1 MKKIL
6 FKILIL
12 FAFTSCGFTPIYMNN
27 KNVNYNINILEVNGD
42 QEINQFMSSK
52 LRKYSGSNLDRVYE
66 LIIVSEFLKT
76 SLAKD
81 STGRTSDFKLSIKV
95 IMDVIYNDKNQK
107 YIFNESIN
115 IKNDT
120 DSFEQRN
127 YEKTIKE
134 NFASST
140 VNKLII
146 KISSIK

>member
-6 FKILIL
+6 LNIFILL
-12 FAFTSCGFTPIYMNN
+12 MLTNCGFSPIYME
-27 KNVNYNINILEVNGD
+27 KNSVNYHINISKIDGD
-42 QEINQFMSSK
+42 TEINQFISNK
-52 LRKYSGSNLDRVYE
+52 IKKYSGQSYNKKYD
-66 LIIVSEFLKT
+66 ININSEFSKI

-81 STGRTSDFKLSIKV
+81 STGRTSDLKLSTKITINVNYK
-95 IMDVIYNDKNQK
+95 NENQK
-107 YIFNESIN
+107 YVFNESIN

-134 NFASST
+134 NFASSA

-146 KISSIK
+146 KISSLK

>member
-12 FAFTSCGFTPIYMNN
+12 VTFTSCGFTPVYIDN
-27 KNVNYNINILEVNGD
+27 KNVSYNINILEINGD
-42 QEINQFMSSK
+42 QEINQFMTSK
-52 LRKYSGSNLDRVYE
+52 LKKYSGKNLDRVYDLE
-66 LIIVSEFLKT
+66 IVSEFLKT

-95 IMDVIYNDKNQK
+95 IIDITYNDKNQK

-140 VNKLII
+140 VDKLII

>member
-6 FKILIL
+6 LNIFILL
-12 FAFTSCGFTPIYMNN
+12 MLTNCGFSPIYME
-27 KNVNYNINILEVNGD
+27 KNSVNYHINISKIDGD
-42 QEINQFMSSK
+42 TEINQFISNK
-52 LRKYSGSNLDRVYE
+52 IKKYSDQSYNKKYD
-66 LIIVSEFLKT
+66 ISINSEFSKM

-81 STGRTSDFKLSIKV
+81 STGRTSDFKLSSKITITV
-95 IMDVIYNDKNQK
+95 SYENKNQK
-107 YIFNESIN
+107 YVFNESIN

-134 NFASST
+134 NFALSA

-146 KISSIK
+146 KISSLK

>member
-6 FKILIL
+6 LNIFILL
-12 FAFTSCGFTPIYMNN
+12 MLTNCGFSPIYME
-27 KNVNYNINILEVNGD
+27 KNSVNYHINISKIDGD
-42 QEINQFMSSK
+42 TEINQFISNK
-52 LRKYSGSNLDRVYE
+52 IKKYSDQSYNKKYD
-66 LIIVSEFLKT
+66 ISINSEFSKM

-81 STGRTSDFKLSIKV
+81 STGRTSDFKLSSKITITV
-95 IMDVIYNDKNQK
+95 SYENKNQK
-107 YIFNESIN
+107 YVFNENIN

-134 NFASST
+134 NFASSA

-146 KISSIK
+146 KISSLK

>member
-6 FKILIL
+6 LNIFILLIL
-12 FAFTSCGFTPIYMNN
+12 TNCGFSPIYMEKNN
-27 KNVNYNINILEVNGD
+27 VDYNINISKVDGD
-42 QEINQFMSSK
+42 TEINQFISNK
-52 LRKYSGSNLDRVYE
+52 IKKYSDQSYNKEYD
-66 LIIVSEFLKT
+66 ISINSEFSKM

-81 STGRTSDFKLSIKV
+81 STGRTSDLKLSTKITINV
-95 IMDVIYNDKNQK
+95 NYENENQK
-107 YIFNESIN
+107 YVFNESIN

-134 NFASST
+134 NFASSA

-146 KISSIK
+146 KISSLK

>member
-6 FKILIL
+6 LNIFILL
-12 FAFTSCGFTPIYMNN
+12 MLTNCGFSPIYVE
-27 KNVNYNINILEVNGD
+27 KNSVDYNINISKIDGD
-42 QEINQFMSSK
+42 TEINQFISNK
-52 LRKYSGSNLDRVYE
+52 IKKYSDQSYNKKYD
-66 LIIVSEFLKT
+66 ISINSEFSKM

-81 STGRTSDFKLSIKV
+81 STGRTSDFKLSSKITITV
-95 IMDVIYNDKNQK
+95 SYENKNQK
-107 YIFNESIN
+107 YVFNESIN

-134 NFASST
+134 NFASSA

-146 KISSIK
+146 KISSL